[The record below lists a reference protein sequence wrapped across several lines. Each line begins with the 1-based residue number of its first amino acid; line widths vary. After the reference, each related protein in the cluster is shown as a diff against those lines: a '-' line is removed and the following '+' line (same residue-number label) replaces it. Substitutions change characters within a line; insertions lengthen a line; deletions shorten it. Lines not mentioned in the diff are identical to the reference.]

1 MCKLD
6 GLASLVTP
14 STTRENPSVCNQQ
27 FYIEGEEDQ
36 EGEEE
41 EDEEEEEEKPELT
54 KTHTQI

>member
-14 STTRENPSVCNQQ
+14 STNRENPSVCNKQ

-36 EGEEE
+36 EGE